1 MNRHGAFE
9 KFPEPVRTMV
19 KENGR
24 TVGELMA
31 EVPVFGRE
39 RSVQD
44 ISANTSDPR
53 NRKPG
58 GTARYRRPSWKG
70 DSQKRSLNDLRR
82 GTLSAHRKTPGFQ
95 STSPRFS
102 LEALIL
108 LTRTES

>member
-1 MNRHGAFE
+1 SVWQR
-9 KFPEPVRTMV
+9 
-19 KENGR
+19 
-24 TVGELMA
+24 
-31 EVPVFGRE
+31 

-82 GTLSAHRKTPGFQ
+82 RTLPALRKTPGIQ
-95 STSPRFS
+95 STSDRFS

-108 LTRTES
+108 LTRTESYGHSVGRLPRRWHLRVDMLIIRNASSLQRA